1 MEMWKTKPVS
11 HISTPPTTTDKG
23 QKRRY
28 TNIPLGTKDRSG
40 HFTTRPWRRG
50 VGGMMEYL
58 LVLNDSPYGSQRT
71 YNALRLAGALA
82 KGATMEVS
90 IFLLGDGVVSGLRM
104 QSPADASYN
113 VQEMLRLLAAQGV
126 SIGACRTCLEARG
139 IDDAS
144 LVAGIKR
151 RTLDDL
157 RAWTEEATKVLVF

>member
-1 MEMWKTKPVS
+1 
-11 HISTPPTTTDKG
+11 
-23 QKRRY
+23 
-28 TNIPLGTKDRSG
+28 
-40 HFTTRPWRRG
+40 
-50 VGGMMEYL
+50 MEYL

-82 KGATMEVS
+82 KNGTREVF
-90 IFLLGDGVVSGLRM
+90 IFLLGDGVVSGLQR

-139 IDDAS
+139 IDDAA
-144 LVAGIKR
+144 LVAGINR

-157 RAWTEEATKVLVF
+157 RNWTEEAMKVLVF

>member
-1 MEMWKTKPVS
+1 
-11 HISTPPTTTDKG
+11 
-23 QKRRY
+23 
-28 TNIPLGTKDRSG
+28 
-40 HFTTRPWRRG
+40 
-50 VGGMMEYL
+50 MEYL

-82 KGATMEVS
+82 QGATMGVS

-113 VQEMLRLLAAQGV
+113 TEEMLRLLAAQGV

-139 IDDAS
+139 IDDAA
-144 LVAGIKR
+144 LVAGINR

-157 RAWTEEATKVLVF
+157 RTWTEEATKVLVF